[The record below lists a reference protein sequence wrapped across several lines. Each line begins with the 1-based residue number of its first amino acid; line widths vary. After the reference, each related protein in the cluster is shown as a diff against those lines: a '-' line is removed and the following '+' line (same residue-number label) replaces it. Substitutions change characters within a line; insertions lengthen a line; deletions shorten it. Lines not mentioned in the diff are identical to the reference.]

1 MKQLLIVLVLLLV
14 SAVSASAQVG
24 EQASYFVDYYSNNIN
39 PLAAD
44 QVIRAINVG
53 AFGTPLTSIGT
64 GQGDICENIY
74 VFDNNQEMVAC
85 CACRL
90 TPNELSS
97 AAVGAQLT
105 NHALTGTAPVA
116 GVVKIAFTLPA
127 SYNGPTGCRAETAV
141 LGGLVTYP
149 GTLELGVAVQAEWAA
164 VFGTHLQAEPPASTT
179 RLFVTETEKLP
190 QFLSSYEAQFL
201 PNACSFVRYLGSGTP
216 GTCSCNA
223 GLGAR

>member
-1 MKQLLIVLVLLLV
+1 MKRLLVVVGLLLLV
-14 SAVSASAQVG
+14 STLPALAQG
-24 EQASYFVDYYSNNIN
+24 SYYADYFSNNIN

-53 AFGTPLTSIGT
+53 ITGTPLTSIGQGLGGNP

-105 NHALTGTAPVA
+105 NHALTGTVRW
-116 GVVKIAFTLPA
+116 
-127 SYNGPTGCRAETAV
+127 RA
-141 LGGLVTYP
+141 
-149 GTLELGVAVQAEWAA
+149 W
-164 VFGTHLQAEPPASTT
+164 
-179 RLFVTETEKLP
+179 
-190 QFLSSYEAQFL
+190 
-201 PNACSFVRYLGSGTP
+201 
-216 GTCSCNA
+216 
-223 GLGAR
+223 

>member
-1 MKQLLIVLVLLLV
+1 
-14 SAVSASAQVG
+14 
-24 EQASYFVDYYSNNIN
+24 
-39 PLAAD
+39 
-44 QVIRAINVG
+44 VIRAINVG
-53 AFGTPLTSIGT
+53 TFGTLLTSIGT
-64 GQGDICENIY
+64 GQGDICGNVY

-141 LGGLVTYP
+141 LGG
-149 GTLELGVAVQAEWAA
+149 AVVDGNVDSLIDTVQIAANAEFAA

-179 RLFVTETEKLP
+179 SLFVTETEKLP

-216 GTCSCNA
+216 GTCSCTA